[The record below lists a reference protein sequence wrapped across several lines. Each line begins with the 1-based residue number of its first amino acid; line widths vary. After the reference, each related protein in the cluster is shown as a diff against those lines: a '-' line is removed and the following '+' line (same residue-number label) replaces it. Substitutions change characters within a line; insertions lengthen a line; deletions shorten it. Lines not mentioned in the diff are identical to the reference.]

1 MIPSEI
7 DWTFVRRHT
16 LIPLACLLVSAAA
29 VVAGH
34 VLKQQQLALNEQLTA
49 NQVVV
54 QEDYAAL
61 VQRRRIVDRYHR
73 RYQQF
78 AAIGFVGMESRLD
91 WIETLRMSS
100 GELTLPRVSYIIEPQ
115 LNAVAPVQ
123 SILGGDE
130 ISIHVSRLELEMSL
144 VHELDLLRFVDELQQ
159 NAPGLIKVDRC
170 ELLWQ
175 ADPQQQ
181 LSADIN
187 IGANCTLSIYS
198 VITAD
203 VPTGGET

>member
-1 MIPSEI
+1 MIPSDF
-7 DWTFVRRHT
+7 DWTYVRRHT
-16 LIPLACLLVSAAA
+16 LIPFICLLASAAA
-29 VVAGH
+29 VVAAH
-34 VLKQQQLALNEQLTA
+34 VLKQQQLELNEQITA

-54 QEDYAAL
+54 QEDYASL

-78 AAIGFVGMESRLD
+78 AALGFVGMESRLD
-91 WIETLRMSS
+91 WVETLRMSS
-100 GELTLPRVSYIIEPQ
+100 GVLTLPRVSYIIEPQ
-115 LNAVAPVQ
+115 LNAIAPVQ
-123 SILGGDE
+123 SILAGDD
-130 ISIHVSRLELEMSL
+130 ISIHVSRLDLEMSL

-175 ADPQQQ
+175 ADPQQA
-181 LSADIN
+181 LIPDVN

-203 VPTGGET
+203 VPPGGAT

>member
-1 MIPSEI
+1 MNPSDL
-7 DWTFVRRHT
+7 DWQYVRRHT
-16 LIPLACLLVSAAA
+16 LIPLICLLAAAAAA
-29 VVAGH
+29 VTGYVI
-34 VLKQQQLALNEQLTA
+34 KQQQYTLNEQLTA
-49 NQVVV
+49 NQSVM

-78 AAIGFVGMESRLD
+78 STLGFVGMESRLD
-91 WIETLRMSS
+91 WIETLRESS

-115 LNAVAPVQ
+115 LSAIAPVE
-123 SILGGDE
+123 SIMAGDNV
-130 ISIHVSRLELEMSL
+130 SIHVSRMELEMSL

-159 NAPGLIKVDRC
+159 RAPGLIKVDRC
-170 ELLWQ
+170 ELVWQ

-181 LSADIN
+181 LTADVN
-187 IGANCTLSIYS
+187 IGANCSLAIYS

-203 VPTGGET
+203 VPPGDVT